1 MRHKIL
7 SITQRLRLPAICAL
21 CNQYHHGK
29 LAVCTECQKH
39 LSPIKHACIH
49 CALPLLDNI
58 FLICGHCIKKKPHV
72 DFVIAANKFEEPLR
86 TLLHEF
92 KYNEGLY
99 LSSFFTSLI
108 LNAIPT
114 EAKTTECL
122 IPVPLHNKRLRQ
134 RGFNQTALLAKELG
148 RALKLPYNL
157 TYCSKIINTAPQASL
172 NADGRKA
179 NLKNSF
185 HVKSN
190 KYKHI
195 TLIDDL
201 LTTGSTVNELAKTLK
216 QQGVSRVDVWC
227 CARAI

>member
-7 SITQRLRLPAICAL
+7 SITQRFRLPAICAL
-21 CNQYHHGK
+21 CNQYHQGN
-29 LAVCTECQKH
+29 LAVCTECQKY
-39 LSPIKHACIH
+39 LTPIKYACKH

-58 FLICGHCIKKKPHV
+58 FLICGHCIKNKPNV
-72 DFVIAANKFEEPLR
+72 DLVIAANRFEEPLR
-86 TLLHEF
+86 SLIHEF

-108 LNAIPT
+108 LQAIPT

-122 IPVPLHNKRLRQ
+122 IPVPLHHKRLRK
-134 RGFNQTALLAKELG
+134 RGFNQAALLTKQLG
-148 RALKLPYNL
+148 QALKLPYNL
-157 TYCSKIINTAPQASL
+157 TYCTKIINTATQASL
-172 NADGRKA
+172 NAKHRKA

-185 HVKSN
+185 LVKSN
-190 KYKHI
+190 KYKHV

-227 CARAI
+227 CARA